1 MWKAWRNFL
10 LLFIAAFGLSSFAP
24 ASDCIP
30 IQDASHHVGKTTC
43 VMGKV
48 LKVKV
53 GWRGVH
59 FLDFCE
65 EQMACPFSVVV
76 FRHDLKD
83 VGDVRRLTGRMI
95 EITGP
100 IKLYD
105 GRPEIILNRINQ
117 IAGGLTLVP
126 PLPKEYDVEKQGH
139 YSPGHLHSKKLK
151 TAKPTPNPTVTYG
164 NEADVEQSEP

>member
-1 MWKAWRNFL
+1 MWKARRNFL
-10 LLFIAAFGLSSFAP
+10 VLVIAMFGLSLA
-24 ASDCIP
+24 AAAADCIP
-30 IQDASHHVGKTTC
+30 IQDASHHVGQTAC
-43 VMGKV
+43 IMGKV

-76 FRHDLKD
+76 FPHDLKD
-83 VGDVRRLTGRMI
+83 VGDVRRLSGRMI
-95 EITGP
+95 EITGL

-105 GRPEIILNRINQ
+105 GRPEIILNRISQ

-126 PLPKEYDVEKQGH
+126 PLPKDYDVEKQGH
-139 YSPGHLHSKKLK
+139 YSAGHLHTKKLK
-151 TAKPTPNPTVTYG
+151 TAKRTPNPTVTYG
-164 NEADVEQSEP
+164 DEADVEQPQ

>member
-1 MWKAWRNFL
+1 MLPSWLRFL
-10 LLFIAAFGLSSFAP
+10 SLAIVGCNLHALSSA
-24 ASDCIP
+24 AECIP
-30 IQDASHHVGKTTC
+30 IQDASHHVGQTAC
-43 VMGKV
+43 IMGKV
-48 LKVKV
+48 LKVKA
-53 GWRGVH
+53 GWGGVH

-76 FRHDLKD
+76 FPRDLKD

-105 GRPEIILNRINQ
+105 GRPEIVLNRISQ
-117 IAGGLTLVP
+117 IAGGLSLVP
-126 PLPKEYDVEKQGH
+126 PLPKDYDVEKQGH
-139 YSPGHLHSKKLK
+139 YSAGHLHSKKLK

-164 NEADVEQSEP
+164 NEADVEQPGP